1 MELGVPD
8 MASSNANFAFTFK
21 SQRVNLYWKILLK
34 IIIIITITITYYILS
49 EKENAFLYVFIQLEI

>member
-1 MELGVPD
+1 
-8 MASSNANFAFTFK
+8 MASSNENFVFTFK
-21 SQRVNLYWKILLK
+21 GQKVNLYWKILLK